1 MIKMKVNVAV
11 EVFKNLFKK
20 PMTVLFP
27 EEKVEIPERNR
38 GEHNFNIETCISC
51 GSCSKICPN
60 KAIKMVEAPPEL
72 KEKYPKTYPEVDLGK
87 CCFCALCEDICPK
100 GSITLTTNVFLATFD
115 KSDTMRYPIQVE
127 K

>member
-1 MIKMKVNVAV
+1 MKISIAV

-27 EEKVEIPERNR
+27 KEIVEIPDRNR
-38 GEHNFNIETCISC
+38 GEHSFDIDTCISC
-51 GSCSKICPN
+51 GSCAKICPN
-60 KAIKMVEAPPEL
+60 KAIKMVEVPLEL

-100 GSITLTTNVFLATFD
+100 GSIILTTNVFLATFD
-115 KSDTMRYPIQVE
+115 KSTTMRSPIIVE